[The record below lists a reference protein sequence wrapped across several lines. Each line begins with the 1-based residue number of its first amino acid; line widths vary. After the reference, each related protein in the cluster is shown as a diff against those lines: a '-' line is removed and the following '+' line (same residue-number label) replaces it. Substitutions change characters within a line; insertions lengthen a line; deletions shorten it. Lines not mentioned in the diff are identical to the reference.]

1 MIKSMR
7 LLILIVM
14 LSACKSDKKKTA
26 NYAINQDPTHLE
38 ESIKRGEQV
47 YTDMC
52 VTCHLPNGKGVPK
65 AFPPLAD
72 SDYLR
77 EKQTESI
84 KAVKHGMSGK
94 IVVNGETYNS
104 VMSPLGLS
112 DQEVADVMNY
122 INNSWG
128 NAIKNKITPEKV
140 SKL

>member
-1 MIKSMR
+1 MKL
-7 LLILIVM
+7 LLILVL
-14 LSACKSDKKKTA
+14 LSACNSDKKKTVS
-26 NYAINQDPTHLE
+26 YAKSQDPTSLE

-47 YTDMC
+47 YADMC

-84 KAVKHGMSGK
+84 KAVKNGMSGE

-104 VMSPLGLS
+104 LMSPLGLS

-128 NAIKNKITPEKV
+128 NKIDNLVTPKKV